1 MNEFI
6 EKWKN
11 DKKYQAKIKL
21 SLYTIFIIL
30 VTIFALPKENISITE
45 IEEQK
50 EPTIEQNNK
59 KTIIEIPTEY
69 NYTINININE
79 NEYQYIGT
87 KTKEKEIITKEVN
100 HIKTNYIYNNNNYY
114 KEINNNYILTT
125 KEDVYDIVESN
136 YLALETLNK
145 YLEQSTKENN
155 QYIIYLKDIILN
167 NESNDYIII
176 TIDNNIIKVDY
187 TKLMN
192 ILDETFYKYNI
203 EINIEKE

>member
-1 MNEFI
+1 MNEFV

-30 VTIFALPKENISITE
+30 VTIFALPKGNISITE
-45 IEEQK
+45 IEDRQ
-50 EPTIEQNNK
+50 EPPIEQNNK

-87 KTKEKEIITKEVN
+87 KTKEKEIIKKEVN
-100 HIKTNYIYNNNNYY
+100 HIKTNYIYDNNNYY

-125 KEDVYDIVESN
+125 KKDVYDIVESN
-136 YLALETLNK
+136 YLALENLNK

-167 NESNDYIII
+167 NESNDYITI

-192 ILDETFYKYNI
+192 ILDETIYKYNI